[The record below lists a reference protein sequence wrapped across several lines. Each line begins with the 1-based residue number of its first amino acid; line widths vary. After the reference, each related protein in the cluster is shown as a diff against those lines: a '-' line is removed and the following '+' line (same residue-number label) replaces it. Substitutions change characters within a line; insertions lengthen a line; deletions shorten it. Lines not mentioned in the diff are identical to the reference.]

1 MKRLPTQLANF
12 APILHFATCDSTQ
25 SALAEHLQANRG
37 LAGHWHVAIAD
48 EQTAG
53 RGRTGTRW
61 HAAPGDAVLMTLAA
75 QLPLSLDKWPRTSL
89 VAGLAAA
96 EALGETVRLKWPND
110 LFVERD
116 GWRKLGGILCERLET
131 PTGPWWLC
139 GIGVNVQ
146 RVPLEMAEHAAAL
159 ETGEHRIDVAVR
171 LANAIRQRVEAF
183 VAQQGQLPLMELHA
197 RLAFRGAVVEMQD
210 GLRGELAGLADDG
223 GLRVAGRVVH
233 AGAIARVEGGTAW
246 QRSDASAPESW
257 QTLAPGLDDR
267 PRSANF
273 RDPP

>member
-1 MKRLPTQLANF
+1 MNRLTAQLRNF

-25 SALAEHLQANRG
+25 TALADHLLHNRG
-37 LAGHWHVAIAD
+37 LAGHWHLAIAD

-53 RGRTGTRW
+53 RGRTGARW
-61 HAAPGDAVLMTLAA
+61 HAQPGDAVLMTLAA
-75 QLPLSLDKWPRTSL
+75 QLPLSLEKWPRTSL

-146 RVPLEMAEHAAAL
+146 RVPVEMAEQAAAL
-159 ETGEHRIDVAVR
+159 ESGEDLLDVAAR
-171 LANAIRQRVEAF
+171 LANAIRRRVEAF
-183 VAQQGQLPLMELHA
+183 AAQQGQLPLVDLHA

-210 GLRGELAGLADDG
+210 GLRGELEGLADDG
-223 GLRVAGRVVH
+223 GLRVAGRLVH
-233 AGAIARVEGGTAW
+233 AGAIARVEGEREW
-246 QRSDASAPESW
+246 RASAPKSW
-257 QTLAPGLDDR
+257 QTLAPGPDDR
-267 PRSANF
+267 PRSPNLW
-273 RDPP
+273 DPP